1 MTQPS
6 SPAPAREVRDRDSPG
21 VLRVNL
27 SNLCGLGTED
37 VCVALDRQHLDVVV
51 LFPLLISP
59 SNFCSQRLVTLSRNF
74 FVEPVMKRAV
84 G

>member
-1 MTQPS
+1 M
-6 SPAPAREVRDRDSPG
+6 
-21 VLRVNL
+21 NL
-27 SNLCGLGTED
+27 SDVRALGTGD

-59 SNFCSQRLVTLSRNF
+59 SRFWSRCSVTLSRNSV
-74 FVEPVMKRAV
+74 VEPVMKRAV